1 MIKDDALM
9 SSKKEK
15 ILKEFIR
22 LIQEGKRDERSFF
35 EFLASDP
42 KSQQKLQQYVTTWA
56 ELYSLTFLEVATMFA
71 IIVGG
76 ASILQEAAQHSDAL
90 DAKESFLNQMKE
102 FKISTESLEN
112 HLETD
117 ESRKI
122 LASFFMAL
130 QFNVKALAYR
140 NRTICDMLEQIRT
153 RVNKHEEIIFEAIS
167 IDPSV
172 VTNSEIAEYIS
183 RWTFERNETQLGKLS
198 KAIVGKYPIGKRTV
212 GLDDF
217 RLMIAALEDIDGK
230 VTAETVGEMN
240 QLFNLMAEGTDPE
253 AAIQK
258 HLQRRKKDTRTSNGQ
273 STS

>member
-1 MIKDDALM
+1 MA
-9 SSKKEK
+9 SKKETV
-15 ILKEFIR
+15 LKEVNR
-22 LIQEGKRDERSFF
+22 LRQEAKQEERSFF
-35 EFLASDP
+35 ESLATDP
-42 KSQQKLQQYVTTWA
+42 KSQEKLQQYVTTWA
-56 ELYSLTFLEVATMFA
+56 ELYSLTFLEFVAMFA
-71 IIVGG
+71 IVAG
-76 ASILQEAAQHSDAL
+76 AIPILREAAKHSDPL

-102 FKISTESLEN
+102 FEISTDFLEN
-112 HLETD
+112 HLETH
-117 ESRKI
+117 EARKT

-172 VTNSEIAEYIS
+172 ISNSEIAEYIS
-183 RWTFERNETQLGKLS
+183 RWTLERDETNLGKLS

-258 HLQRRKKDTRTSNGQ
+258 HLQRRKKDTRTELV
-273 STS
+273 